1 MKDRQERIPEI
12 VQIVD
17 LTHDGRGVAK
27 TEGKTVFVDGALPGE
42 TVSMLRMRR
51 RRNRDEA
58 RTEKIIEVSRDR
70 VEPGC
75 EHFGMCGACSLQH
88 LAPDAQLRAKAEV
101 LRQNLRRIGHVEP
114 EEEYPPLAGPVWG
127 YRRRARL
134 GARFVDGKGRVLV
147 GFREKYKSYV
157 TDTRSCPV
165 LAGSAGDLIVPVSEL
180 ISKLSVARRVPQV
193 EVCVADNRTAL
204 VLRVLD
210 QPNAVD
216 LVAIEAF
223 QQRHDVDIYLQ
234 TKGLDTVA
242 PLNPDAE
249 MLSYRLDDFDLEFQF
264 YPTDFIQINAQLN
277 AKMVKRAIELLD
289 VKRDD
294 SVLDL
299 FCGIGN
305 FSLPLARIGARV
317 TAVEGGEDLVERAR
331 MNAELNLL
339 NNVDFHC
346 ADLFEDCRGS
356 KWLSGGF
363 DGVLLDP
370 PRAGAEKILPVIA
383 QLDVNRIVYVSCHP
397 ATLARDAGV
406 LVAEHGFRIKGAG
419 VMDMFPHTSHV
430 ESIALFERGAS

>member
-430 ESIALFERGAS
+430 ESIALFERGGS

>member
-134 GARFVDGKGRVLV
+134 GARFVEGKGRVLV

-249 MLSYRLDDFDLEFQF
+249 MLSYRLDDFDLEFRF

-356 KWLSGGF
+356 KWLGGGF

>member
-249 MLSYRLDDFDLEFQF
+249 MLSYRLDDFDLEFRF

-339 NNVDFHC
+339 NTVDFHC

>member
-249 MLSYRLDDFDLEFQF
+249 MLSYRLDDFDLEFRF

>member
-12 VQIVD
+12 VKIVD

-249 MLSYRLDDFDLEFQF
+249 MLSYRLDDFDLEFRF

-383 QLDVNRIVYVSCHP
+383 QLDINRIVYVSCHP

-430 ESIALFERGAS
+430 ESIALFERGGG

>member
-249 MLSYRLDDFDLEFQF
+249 MLSYRLDDFDLEFRF

-430 ESIALFERGAS
+430 ESIALFERVAS